1 MNRQSSAGRFGEE
14 LTANKLIADGWTIAA
29 RNWHSR
35 RGELDVVAV
44 RGDTIAFVEV
54 KTRAERSIVSG
65 EQAVTHA
72 KMVKIVRAALDY
84 IYQNGIDV
92 NETYLRFDI
101 AEATVSRSD
110 ALELRGFRYIENAFS
125 PADVGI
131 YL

>member
-1 MNRQSSAGRFGEE
+1 MNRQSAAGRFGEE
-14 LTANKLIADGWTIAA
+14 LTADRLTRDGWTIAA

-35 RGELDVVAV
+35 AGELDIVAA
-44 RGDTIAFVEV
+44 RGNTLAFVEV
-54 KTRAERSIVSG
+54 KTRADNALLTG
-65 EQAVTHA
+65 AQAVTHT
-72 KMVKIVRAALDY
+72 KMVRIVRAALDY
-84 IYQNGIDV
+84 IYKNGVDV

-101 AEATVSRSD
+101 AEVTVSGG